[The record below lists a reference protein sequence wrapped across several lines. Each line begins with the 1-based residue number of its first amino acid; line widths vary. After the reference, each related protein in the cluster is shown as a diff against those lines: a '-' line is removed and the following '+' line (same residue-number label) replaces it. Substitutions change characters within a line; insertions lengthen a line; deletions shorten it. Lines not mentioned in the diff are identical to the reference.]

1 MSGDGFRPSQLLRR
15 ESLLSLPGR
24 ALPNS
29 SEEAEQMALNRVGV
43 RRLPLCPNERTSPVR
58 TIRSEKCQER
68 KNHKGVLSPNDQ
80 SPFENRCRP
89 GQPSASRRCYAI
101 AHGPAALVSF
111 SPRIRERHGRVA
123 AERHALSF
131 ATNAS

>member
-1 MSGDGFRPSQLLRR
+1 MPM
-15 ESLLSLPGR
+15 P
-24 ALPNS
+24 A
-29 SEEAEQMALNRVGV
+29 
-43 RRLPLCPNERTSPVR
+43 
-58 TIRSEKCQER
+58 RSQER

-101 AHGPAALVSF
+101 AHEPAALVSV

-123 AERHALSF
+123 AEGHALSF
-131 ATNAS
+131 ATSASRFEMPCNQAGTTIIHFAASPTTDVRKSRSALRDCSAAA